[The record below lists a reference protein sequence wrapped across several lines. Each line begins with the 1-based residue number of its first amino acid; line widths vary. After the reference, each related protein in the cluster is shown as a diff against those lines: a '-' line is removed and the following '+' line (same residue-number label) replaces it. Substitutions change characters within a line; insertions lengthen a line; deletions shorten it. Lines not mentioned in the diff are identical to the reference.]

1 MRTRKSKVKQKG
13 GKPIASGG
21 YGCVFEL
28 DDPKL
33 VGKINF
39 VEPMWMEHE
48 GMTFERF
55 MGLQRAIRTIDPNE
69 RYFITIREAKPIKVT
84 DEKVQECYTDWAKK
98 ATEGSIENYKDKK
111 LSTLN
116 YYTMTRVQP
125 TNVAAWSELQWQ
137 HALTGMNLL
146 HDYNICHNDIH
157 AGNFG
162 LKDGNPVYIDM
173 DGASYAASPS
183 LVDQEGVKRF
193 ALYNTIQPDILNF
206 EKMFKKYWKSSKNK

>member
-28 DDPKL
+28 DDPTL

-39 VEPMWMEHE
+39 IEPMWMEHE

-55 MGLQRAIRTIDPNE
+55 MGLQSAICTIDPDE
-69 RYFITIREAKPIKVT
+69 RYFITVIDAKPIKVT
-84 DEKVQECYTDWAKK
+84 DKKVQECYTDWARK
-98 ATEGSIENYKDKK
+98 ATEGSIENYKAKNQDE
-111 LSTLN
+111 LT

-125 TNVAAWSELQWQ
+125 TNVELWSESQWQ
-137 HALTGMNLL
+137 HALHGMNML
-146 HDYNICHNDIH
+146 HKNNICHNDIH

-173 DGASYAASPS
+173 DGASYAAMPS
-183 LVDQEGVKRF
+183 LVNQEGVKRF

-206 EKMFKKYWKSSKNK
+206 GKMFKKYWKK